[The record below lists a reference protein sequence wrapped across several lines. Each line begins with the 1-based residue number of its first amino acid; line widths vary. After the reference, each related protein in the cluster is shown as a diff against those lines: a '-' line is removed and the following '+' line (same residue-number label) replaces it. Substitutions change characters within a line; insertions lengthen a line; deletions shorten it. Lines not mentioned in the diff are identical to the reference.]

1 MKQPWSVVAQCIR
14 TRLSRSVNI
23 RLLRNDL
30 NEKKGRL
37 GLNRVH

>member
-30 NEKKGRL
+30 TEKKGRL